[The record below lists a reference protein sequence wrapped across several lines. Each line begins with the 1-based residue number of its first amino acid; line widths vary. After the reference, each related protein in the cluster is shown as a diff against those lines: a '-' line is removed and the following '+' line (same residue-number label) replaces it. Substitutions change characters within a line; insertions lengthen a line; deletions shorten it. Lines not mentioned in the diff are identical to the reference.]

1 MVILAFTNIEL
12 WLELGSWKSDCFVAV
27 APSRI
32 HRRGVSGAAAADFH
46 HRNLNGFSSASA
58 SDSRSQLSAS
68 SPDSL
73 DAASHNQSGDV
84 DSGQNNNSGRSSGN
98 YYYRKLQSNES
109 PSRRRVVR
117 HRARRNVPSPLAS
130 SSNGN
135 ENGGV
140 VNGSVRSVLLKDHDL
155 QRSAKEWPLALIA

>member
-1 MVILAFTNIEL
+1 MIADFFRSLN
-12 WLELGSWKSDCFVAV
+12 AV

-32 HRRGVSGAAAADFH
+32 HRRGVSGASDFH
-46 HRNLNGFSSASA
+46 HRNLNGFSSAS
-58 SDSRSQLSAS
+58 DSRSQLSLSAS

-73 DAASHNQSGDV
+73 DAASHSQGGQKNNIINNDDGSG
-84 DSGQNNNSGRSSGN
+84 NSGRSSRN

-117 HRARRNVPSPLAS
+117 HRARRNVPSSLAS

-140 VNGSVRSVLLKDHDL
+140 ANGSIRSITVRI
-155 QRSAKEWPLALIA
+155 RINYA